1 MKRNVFLFLSILL
14 VLTGCSLSEDVT
26 PPPELATRQAVEQKP
41 QATQQRPAPE
51 TQATKEEE
59 RSTPETPPD
68 LSQGEQLYLENCEPC
83 HGSAGLGE
91 GSMSA
96 NLDVRPPLLGDPE
109 FASSVLPSDWYL
121 TVTQGRMERFMP
133 PFVNL
138 TDTQRWDVVAY
149 ALSLSVSSD
158 QLEQGAVVYQETC
171 IDCHGERGEALAPAV
186 NLRGAAL
193 FTNTSLDDYYAVI
206 TQGKG
211 SMPALEGAL
220 SESERF
226 AAAAYVRTL
235 AFSEKVTA
243 AEPATDASMGS
254 IYGSIENGTEGADLP
269 HGLMV
274 TFIAFDGN
282 QLVFEEEI
290 PVDADGKFE
299 VQDLEIVPGRIF
311 GALTEY
317 QGVRYFNT
325 AGHMLEDSLSLEL
338 PLTVFE
344 TTTDDSLLVVDRL
357 HLIFDYSIEGVVE
370 VSELL
375 LMTNTGDRTIA
386 EPDGVND
393 IRVPLPKGFS
403 NLYFADSTELMRF
416 TEDADGFVIHE
427 AFIPGEA
434 VEVYFSFT
442 LPYERSLEYQQPVDY
457 PVEAIVI
464 LKTQGPPSINGEGL
478 SEVGARDMGGLVMES
493 YRMDPLDRGEILELR
508 LSGRHP
514 AKTDS
519 SSTTNL
525 IVGAVALGLT
535 LIALFIIWWR
545 WSQRLESTV
554 EYDDETMPEEPRDR
568 EALIRAIAALDD
580 RFEAGEIK
588 ETAYKERREELK
600 RTLKAL
606 LESAAEHD

>member
-1 MKRNVFLFLSILL
+1 MKRNVFLFLLILL

-26 PPPELATRQAVEQKP
+26 PPPELATRQAAEPIP

-51 TQATKEEE
+51 PRATQVEE
-59 RSTPETPPD
+59 RTTPERPPD
-68 LSQGEQLYLENCEPC
+68 LNQGEQLYLENCAVC
-83 HGSAGLGE
+83 HGPAGLG
-91 GSMSA
+91 GGAMSA
-96 NLDVRPPLLGDPE
+96 NLEIQPSLLGDPAL
-109 FASSVLPSDWYL
+109 ASSALPSDWHL

-138 TDTQRWDVVAY
+138 SDTQRWDVVAY

-158 QLEQGAVVYQETC
+158 QLEQGAIVFQETC
-171 IDCHGERGEALAPAV
+171 VDCHGERGEALAPGV
-186 NLRGAAL
+186 DLRDATL
-193 FTNTSLDDYYAVI
+193 FTKTSIDDFYTVI
-206 TQGKG
+206 TKGVG

-220 SESERF
+220 SESERI

-235 AFSEKVTA
+235 AFSEEIAA
-243 AEPATDASMGS
+243 AEPASDMSTGS
-254 IYGSIENGTEGADLP
+254 VYGSIENGTAGADLP

-282 QLVFEEEI
+282 QLVFEKEI
-290 PVDADGKFE
+290 PVDADGMFE

-325 AGHMLEDSLSLEL
+325 AGHMLEDSLSLVL
-338 PLTVFE
+338 PLTVYE
-344 TTTDDSLLVVDRL
+344 TTTDESNLVVDRL
-357 HLIFDYSIEGVVE
+357 HLIFDFSIEGVVE

-386 EPDGVND
+386 GQDGVND
-393 IRVPLPKGFS
+393 IRVTLPKEFS
-403 NLYFADSTELMRF
+403 NLYFADSPELMRF
-416 TEDADGFVIHE
+416 TEDADGFVMHE
-427 AFIPGEA
+427 AFIPGDA
-434 VEVYFSFT
+434 VETYFSFT

-464 LKTQGPPSINGEGL
+464 LKTQGPPSISGEGL
-478 SEVGARDMGGLVMES
+478 IEVGARDMGGLVMES
-493 YRMDPLDRGEILELR
+493 YRMDPLDQGEILELR

-514 AKTDS
+514 AQMDS

-525 IVGAVALGLT
+525 IIGAVALGLT
-535 LIALFIIWWR
+535 LIALFFIWWR
-545 WSQRLESTV
+545 WAQGQGSTV
-554 EYDDETMPEEPRDR
+554 ESEDEPAPDEPRDR
-568 EALIRAIAALDD
+568 EELIRAIAALDD

-588 ETAYKERREELK
+588 ETVYKKRREELK
-600 RTLKAL
+600 RALKAL
-606 LESAAEHD
+606 LEGGA

>member
-1 MKRNVFLFLSILL
+1 VKRNVFLFLSILL
-14 VLTGCSLSEDVT
+14 ILTGCSLSEDVT
-26 PPPELATRQAVEQKP
+26 PPPELATRQAAEQIP

-51 TQATKEEE
+51 PQATRTEE
-59 RSTPETPPD
+59 RSTPEMPPD
-68 LSQGEQLYLENCEPC
+68 LSKGEQLYLENCEPC
-83 HGSAGLGE
+83 HGPAGLG
-91 GSMSA
+91 GGVMSD
-96 NLDVRPPLLGDPE
+96 NLEVRPPLLGDPA
-109 FASSVLPSDWYL
+109 FASGVLPSDWYL
-121 TVTQGRMERFMP
+121 TVTQGRMEQFMP

-138 TDTQRWDVVAY
+138 SDTQRWDVVAY

-171 IDCHGERGEALAPAV
+171 VDCHGERGEALAPAV
-186 NLRGAAL
+186 NLRDAAL
-193 FTNTSLDDYYAVI
+193 FTKTSLDDFYTVI
-206 TQGKG
+206 THGVG

-220 SESERF
+220 SESERL

-235 AFSEKVTA
+235 AYGEEIEA
-243 AEPATDASMGS
+243 AEPTSDVNTGS
-254 IYGSIENGTEGADLP
+254 VYGSIENGTAGADLP

-282 QLVFEEEI
+282 QLVFEREI
-290 PVDADGKFE
+290 PVDADGMFE

-317 QGVRYFNT
+317 QGVQYFNT
-325 AGHMLEDSLSLEL
+325 AGHMLEDSLSLVL
-338 PLTVFE
+338 PLTVYE
-344 TTTDDSLLVVDRL
+344 TTTDDSNLVVDRL

-375 LMTNTGDRTIA
+375 LMKNTGDRTISGQ
-386 EPDGVND
+386 DGFND
-393 IRVPLPKGFS
+393 IRVTLPKDFS
-403 NLYFADSTELMRF
+403 NLYFADSPELMRF
-416 TEDADGFVIHE
+416 TEDTDGFVMHE
-427 AFIPGEA
+427 AFIPGDA
-434 VEVYFSFT
+434 VETYFSFT

-464 LKTQGPPSINGEGL
+464 LKTQGPPSISGEGL
-478 SEVGARDMGGLVMES
+478 VEVGARDMGGLVMES
-493 YRMDPLDRGEILELR
+493 YRMDPLDQGEILELR

-525 IVGAVALGLT
+525 IVGGTALGLT
-535 LIALFIIWWR
+535 LIAIFFIWWR
-545 WSQRLESTV
+545 WSQGQGSTV
-554 EYDDETMPEEPRDR
+554 EPDDEPALDEPRDR

-588 ETAYKERREELK
+588 ETVYKERREDLK

-606 LESAAEHD
+606 LESAEHD

>member
-1 MKRNVFLFLSILL
+1 MKRKVFLFLIILL

-26 PPPELATRQAVEQKP
+26 PPPELATRQAAEQLP

-51 TQATKEEE
+51 PQATQAEEI
-59 RSTPETPPD
+59 SAPEGPPD
-68 LSQGEQLYLENCEPC
+68 LSQGEQLYLENCETC
-83 HGSAGLGE
+83 HGLAGLGD
-91 GSMSA
+91 GVMSA
-96 NLDVRPPLLGDPE
+96 NLDVQPSPLGDPA
-109 FASSVLPSDWYL
+109 FASSVLPYDWYL

-138 TDTQRWDVVAY
+138 SDAQRWDVVAY

-158 QLEQGAVVYQETC
+158 QLEQGEVIYQETC
-171 IDCHGERGEALAPAV
+171 TDCHGERGDALAPGV
-186 NLRGAAL
+186 DLRDVAL
-193 FTNTSLDDYYAVI
+193 FTDNALDDYYTVI

-220 SESERF
+220 DESDRF

-235 AFSEKVTA
+235 AFSEDTA
-243 AEPATDASMGS
+243 AEPATDVSTGA

-269 HGLMV
+269 HGLEV
-274 TFIAFDGN
+274 TFFAFEGN
-282 QLVFEEEI
+282 QLVFEKEI

-311 GALTEY
+311 GATTEY

-325 AGHMLEDSLSLEL
+325 AGHMLEDNLSLEL

-344 TTTDDSLLVVDRL
+344 TTTDDSLIVVDRL
-357 HLIFDYSIEGVVE
+357 HLILDYSIEGVVE

-386 EPDGVND
+386 GQDGFND
-393 IRVPLPKGFS
+393 IRVTLPKDFS
-403 NLYFADSTELMRF
+403 NLQFADSPELMRF
-416 TEDADGFVIHE
+416 TEDADGFVMHE

-434 VEVYFSFT
+434 VETYFSFT

-464 LKTQGPPSINGEGL
+464 LKTQGPPSISGEGL
-478 SEVGARDMGGLVMES
+478 SEVGARDMGGIFMES
-493 YRMDPLDRGEILELR
+493 YRMDPLERGEILELR
-508 LSGRHP
+508 LSGSHP
-514 AKTDS
+514 ARVDS

-525 IVGAVALGLT
+525 IIGAAALGLT
-535 LIALFIIWWR
+535 LIVIFFAWWK
-545 WSQRLESTV
+545 WSQGHEPTV
-554 EYDDETMPEEPRDR
+554 KSDIETAPEEPRDR

-580 RFEAGEIK
+580 MNEAGEVTGK
-588 ETAYKERREELK
+588 AYRERREALK
-600 RTLKAL
+600 RKLKAL
-606 LESAAEHD
+606 IESEHD

>member
-1 MKRNVFLFLSILL
+1 ARTVNGTALL
-14 VLTGCSLSEDVT
+14 PSWSFINDADTGMFRPSED
-26 PPPELATRQAVEQKP
+26 
-41 QATQQRPAPE
+41 
-51 TQATKEEE
+51 
-59 RSTPETPPD
+59 
-68 LSQGEQLYLENCEPC
+68 N
-83 HGSAGLGE
+83 
-91 GSMSA
+91 
-96 NLDVRPPLLGDPE
+96 
-109 FASSVLPSDWYL
+109 
-121 TVTQGRMERFMP
+121 
-133 PFVNL
+133 
-138 TDTQRWDVVAY
+138 
-149 ALSLSVSSD
+149 LSLV
-158 QLEQGAVVYQETC
+158 
-171 IDCHGERGEALAPAV
+171 
-186 NLRGAAL
+186 
-193 FTNTSLDDYYAVI
+193 
-206 TQGKG
+206 
-211 SMPALEGAL
+211 
-220 SESERF
+220 
-226 AAAAYVRTL
+226 
-235 AFSEKVTA
+235 
-243 AEPATDASMGS
+243 
-254 IYGSIENGTEGADLP
+254 
-269 HGLMV
+269 
-274 TFIAFDGN
+274 
-282 QLVFEEEI
+282 
-290 PVDADGKFE
+290 
-299 VQDLEIVPGRIF
+299 
-311 GALTEY
+311 
-317 QGVRYFNT
+317 
-325 AGHMLEDSLSLEL
+325 L

-344 TTTDDSLLVVDRL
+344 TTTDDSNIVIDRL
-357 HLIFDYSIEGVVE
+357 HLIFDYSVEGVVE

-442 LPYERSLEYQQPVDY
+442 LPYERSLEYQQPVNY

-464 LKTQGPPSINGEGL
+464 LKTQGPPSISGEGL

-525 IVGAVALGLT
+525 IVGAIALGLT
-535 LIALFIIWWR
+535 LIVLFFIWWK
-545 WSQRLESTV
+545 WSQGQKTTV
-554 EYDDETMPEEPRDR
+554 EYDDETGPEEPEDR
-568 EALIRAIAALDD
+568 EALIRAIAVLDN

>member
-1 MKRNVFLFLSILL
+1 VKRKVFLFLIILL

-26 PPPELATRQAVEQKP
+26 PPPELATRQAAEQLP

-51 TQATKEEE
+51 PQATQAEEI
-59 RSTPETPPD
+59 SAPEGPPD
-68 LSQGEQLYLENCEPC
+68 LSQGEQLYLENCETC
-83 HGSAGLGE
+83 HGLAGLGD
-91 GSMSA
+91 GVMSA
-96 NLDVRPPLLGDPE
+96 NLDVQPSPLGDPA
-109 FASSVLPSDWYL
+109 FASSVLPYDWYL

-138 TDTQRWDVVAY
+138 SDAQRWDVVAY

-158 QLEQGAVVYQETC
+158 QLERGEVIYQETC
-171 IDCHGERGEALAPAV
+171 TDCHGERGDALAPGV
-186 NLRGAAL
+186 DLRDVAL
-193 FTNTSLDDYYAVI
+193 FTDNALDDYYTVI

-220 SESERF
+220 DESDRF

-235 AFSEKVTA
+235 AFSEDTA
-243 AEPATDASMGS
+243 AEPATDVSTGA

-269 HGLMV
+269 HGLEV
-274 TFIAFDGN
+274 TFFAFEGN
-282 QLVFEEEI
+282 QLVFEKEI
-290 PVDADGKFE
+290 LVDADGKFE

-311 GALTEY
+311 GATTEY

-325 AGHMLEDSLSLEL
+325 AGHMLEDNLSLEL

-344 TTTDDSLLVVDRL
+344 TTTDDSLIVVDRL
-357 HLIFDYSIEGVVE
+357 HLILDYSIEGVVE

-386 EPDGVND
+386 GQDGFND
-393 IRVPLPKGFS
+393 IRVTLPKDFS
-403 NLYFADSTELMRF
+403 NLQFADSPELMRF
-416 TEDADGFVIHE
+416 TEDADGFVMHE

-434 VEVYFSFT
+434 VETYFSFT

-464 LKTQGPPSINGEGL
+464 LKTQGPPSISGEGL
-478 SEVGARDMGGLVMES
+478 SEVGARDMGGIFMES
-493 YRMDPLDRGEILELR
+493 YRMDPLERGEILELR
-508 LSGRHP
+508 LSGSHP
-514 AKTDS
+514 ARVDS

-525 IVGAVALGLT
+525 IIGAAALGLT
-535 LIALFIIWWR
+535 LIVIFFAWWK
-545 WSQRLESTV
+545 WSQGHEPTV
-554 EYDDETMPEEPRDR
+554 KSDIETAPEEPRDR

-580 RFEAGEIK
+580 MNEAGEVTGK
-588 ETAYKERREELK
+588 AYRERREALK
-600 RTLKAL
+600 RKLKAL
-606 LESAAEHD
+606 IESEHD

>member
-1 MKRNVFLFLSILL
+1 MKRNVFLFLIILL
-14 VLTGCSLSEDVT
+14 ILTGCSLSEDVT
-26 PPPELATRQAVEQKP
+26 PPPELATRQAAEPIP

-51 TQATKEEE
+51 AQATQVEE
-59 RSTPETPPD
+59 RSTPERPPD
-68 LSQGEQLYLENCEPC
+68 PNQGEQLYLENCEPC
-83 HGSAGLGE
+83 HGPAGLG
-91 GSMSA
+91 GGVMSE
-96 NLDVRPPLLGDPE
+96 NLDVQPPLLGDPA
-109 FASSVLPSDWYL
+109 FASGVLPSDWYL

-138 TDTQRWDVVAY
+138 NDAQRWDVVAY

-158 QLEQGAVVYQETC
+158 QLKQGAVVFQETC
-171 IDCHGERGEALAPAV
+171 VDCHGERGEALAPAV
-186 NLRGAAL
+186 DLREAVF
-193 FTNTSLDDYYAVI
+193 FTNNSLDDFYAVI
-206 TQGKG
+206 THGVG

-220 SESERF
+220 SESERI

-235 AFSEKVTA
+235 AFSEEIA
-243 AEPATDASMGS
+243 AAGPVYEVSAGS
-254 IYGSIENGTEGADLP
+254 VYGSIENGTEGADLP

-274 TFIAFDGN
+274 SFIAFDGN

-290 PVDADGKFE
+290 PVDADGMFE

-325 AGHMLEDSLSLEL
+325 AGHMLEDSLSLVL
-338 PLTVFE
+338 PLTVYE
-344 TTTDDSLLVVDRL
+344 TTMDDGLLVVERL

-386 EPDGVND
+386 GQDGSND

-403 NLYFADSTELMRF
+403 NLYFADSPELMRF
-416 TEDADGFVIHE
+416 TEDADGFVMHE

-442 LPYERSLEYQQPVDY
+442 LPYERSLDYQQHVDY

-464 LKTQGPPSINGEGL
+464 LKTQGPPAISGEGL
-478 SEVGARDMGGLVMES
+478 SDVGARDMGGLVMES
-493 YRMDPLDRGEILELR
+493 YRMDPLERGEILELR

-525 IVGAVALGLT
+525 IIGAVALGLT
-535 LIALFIIWWR
+535 LIALFIIWWK
-545 WSQRLESTV
+545 WSQGRGSTV
-554 EYDDETMPEEPRDR
+554 EYDDETVPEEPRDR

-580 RFEAGEIK
+580 SFEAGEITDK
-588 ETAYKERREELK
+588 AYKERREELK
-600 RTLKAL
+600 HTLKEL
-606 LESAAEHD
+606 FESAEHD

>member
-1 MKRNVFLFLSILL
+1 MKRKVFLFLIILL

-26 PPPELATRQAVEQKP
+26 PPPELATRQAAEQLP

-51 TQATKEEE
+51 PQATQAEEI
-59 RSTPETPPD
+59 SAPEGPPD
-68 LSQGEQLYLENCEPC
+68 LSQGEQLYLENCETC
-83 HGSAGLGE
+83 HGLAGLGD
-91 GSMSA
+91 GVMSA
-96 NLDVRPPLLGDPE
+96 NLDVQPSPLGDPA
-109 FASSVLPSDWYL
+109 FASSVLPYDWYL

-138 TDTQRWDVVAY
+138 SDAQRWDVVAY

-158 QLEQGAVVYQETC
+158 QLERGEVIYQETC
-171 IDCHGERGEALAPAV
+171 TDCHGERGDALAPGV
-186 NLRGAAL
+186 DLRDVAL
-193 FTNTSLDDYYAVI
+193 FTDNALDDYYTVI

-220 SESERF
+220 DESDRF

-235 AFSEKVTA
+235 AFSEDTA
-243 AEPATDASMGS
+243 AEPATDVSTGA

-269 HGLMV
+269 HGLEV
-274 TFIAFDGN
+274 TFFAFEGN
-282 QLVFEEEI
+282 QLVFEKEI
-290 PVDADGKFE
+290 LVDADGKFE

-311 GALTEY
+311 GATTEY

-325 AGHMLEDSLSLEL
+325 AGHMLEDNLSLEL

-344 TTTDDSLLVVDRL
+344 TTTDDSLIVVDRL
-357 HLIFDYSIEGVVE
+357 HLILDYSIEGVVE

-386 EPDGVND
+386 GQDGFND
-393 IRVPLPKGFS
+393 IRVTLPKDFS
-403 NLYFADSTELMRF
+403 NLQFADSPELMRF
-416 TEDADGFVIHE
+416 TEDADGFVMHE

-434 VEVYFSFT
+434 VETYFSFT

-464 LKTQGPPSINGEGL
+464 LKTQGPPSISGEGL
-478 SEVGARDMGGLVMES
+478 SEVGARDMGGIFMES
-493 YRMDPLDRGEILELR
+493 YRMDPLERGEILELR
-508 LSGRHP
+508 LSGSHP
-514 AKTDS
+514 ARVDS

-525 IVGAVALGLT
+525 IIGAAALGLT
-535 LIALFIIWWR
+535 LIVIFFAWWK
-545 WSQRLESTV
+545 WSQGHEPTV
-554 EYDDETMPEEPRDR
+554 KSDIETAPEEPRDR

-580 RFEAGEIK
+580 MNEAGEVTGK
-588 ETAYKERREELK
+588 AYRERREALK
-600 RTLKAL
+600 RKLKAL
-606 LESAAEHD
+606 IESEHD

>member
-1 MKRNVFLFLSILL
+1 VKRKVFLFLFILL
-14 VLTGCSLSEDVT
+14 VLAGCSLSEDVT
-26 PPPELATRQAVEQKP
+26 PPPELAN
-41 QATQQRPAPE
+41 
-51 TQATKEEE
+51 
-59 RSTPETPPD
+59 
-68 LSQGEQLYLENCEPC
+68 QGELLYLENCAVC
-83 HGSAGLGE
+83 HGPAGLG
-91 GSMSA
+91 GGAMSA
-96 NLDVRPPLLGDPE
+96 NLEIQPSLLGGQA
-109 FASSVLPSDWYL
+109 FTSGALPSDWYL

-138 TDTQRWDVVAY
+138 SDAQRWDVVAY
-149 ALSLSVSSD
+149 ALSLSVPSD
-158 QLEQGAVVYQETC
+158 RLEQGAIVFQETC
-171 IDCHGERGEALAPAV
+171 TDCHGERGEALAPAV
-186 NLRGAAL
+186 DLRDAAL
-193 FTNTSLDDYYAVI
+193 FANNSLNDFYTVI
-206 TQGKG
+206 TRGVG

-220 SESERF
+220 SESERI

-235 AFSEKVTA
+235 AFSEEIETA
-243 AEPATDASMGS
+243 QPASDVSTGS
-254 IYGSIENGTEGADLP
+254 VYGSIENGTEGADLP

-317 QGVRYFNT
+317 QGVQYFNT
-325 AGHMLEDSLSLEL
+325 AGHMLEDSLSLVL

-344 TTTDDSLLVVDRL
+344 TTTDDSSLVIDRL
-357 HLIFDYSIEGVVE
+357 HLIFDFSIEGVVE
-370 VSELL
+370 VSQLL
-375 LMTNTGDRTIA
+375 LMTNAGDRTIA
-386 EPDGVND
+386 GKDGLND
-393 IRVPLPKGFS
+393 IRITLPKDFS
-403 NLYFADSTELMRF
+403 NLYFADSPELMHF
-416 TEDADGFVIHE
+416 TEDADGFVMHE

-442 LPYERSLEYQQPVDY
+442 LPYERSLDYQQPVDY

-464 LKTQGPPSINGEGL
+464 LKTQGPPSISGEGL

-493 YRMDPLDRGEILELR
+493 YRMDPLEQGEVLELR

-514 AKTDS
+514 AQTGS

-535 LIALFIIWWR
+535 LIALFFIWWR
-545 WSQRLESTV
+545 WYQGRESTV
-554 EYDDETMPEEPRDR
+554 EYDDETAPEEPHDR
-568 EALIRAIAALDD
+568 EALIRAIATLDD
-580 RFEAGEIK
+580 RFEAGEIT
-588 ETAYKERREELK
+588 ETVYKERREELK

-606 LESAAEHD
+606 LESAEHD

>member
-1 MKRNVFLFLSILL
+1 MKRKVFLLLLFLL

-26 PPPELATRQAVEQKP
+26 PPPELATRQAAEPTP

-51 TQATKEEE
+51 AQATRVEE
-59 RSTPETPPD
+59 RSTPERPPD
-68 LSQGEQLYLENCEPC
+68 PNQGEQLYLENCAVC
-83 HGSAGLGE
+83 HGPAGVG
-91 GSMSA
+91 GGAMSA
-96 NLDVRPPLLGDPE
+96 NLEIQPSLLGDPA
-109 FASSVLPSDWYL
+109 FASGALPSDWYL

-138 TDTQRWDVVAY
+138 SDAQRWDVVAY
-149 ALSLSVSSD
+149 ALSLSVLSD
-158 QLEQGAVVYQETC
+158 QLEQGAIVFQETC

-186 NLRGAAL
+186 DLRDAKL

-206 TQGKG
+206 TNGVG
-211 SMPALEGAL
+211 SMPALEGTL
-220 SESERF
+220 NESERI

-235 AFSEKVTA
+235 AFSEEIEA
-243 AEPATDASMGS
+243 AEPTSDASTGS
-254 IYGSIENGTEGADLP
+254 VYGSIENGTEGVDLP
-269 HGLMV
+269 QDLEI

-290 PVDADGKFE
+290 PVDADGMFE

-317 QGVRYFNT
+317 QEVRYFNT
-325 AGHMLEDSLSLEL
+325 AGHMLEDSLSLVL

-344 TTTDDSLLVVDRL
+344 TTSDDSNLVINRL
-357 HLIFDYSIEGVVE
+357 HLIFDFSIEGVVE

-386 EPDGVND
+386 GQDGFND
-393 IRVPLPKGFS
+393 IRITLPKDFS
-403 NLYFADSTELMRF
+403 NLYFADSPELMRF
-416 TEDADGFVIHE
+416 TEDADGFVMHD

-442 LPYERSLEYQQPVDY
+442 LPYERSLDYQQPVDY

-464 LKTQGPPSINGEGL
+464 LKTQGPPSISGEGL

-493 YRMDPLDRGEILELR
+493 YRMDPLEKGETLELR

-514 AKTDS
+514 AQTGS

-535 LIALFIIWWR
+535 LIALFFIWWK
-545 WSQRLESTV
+545 WSQGQESII
-554 EYDDETMPEEPRDR
+554 EYDDETALEEPRDR
-568 EALIRAIAALDD
+568 ETLISAIVALDD
-580 RFEAGEIK
+580 RFEAGEIT
-588 ETAYKERREELK
+588 ETVYRKRREELK

-606 LESAAEHD
+606 LESAEHD

>member
-1 MKRNVFLFLSILL
+1 MKRKVFLFLLFLL

-26 PPPELATRQAVEQKP
+26 PPPELATRQAAEP
-41 QATQQRPAPE
+41 TPRATQQRPAPE
-51 TQATKEEE
+51 AQATRVEE
-59 RSTPETPPD
+59 RSTPERPPD
-68 LSQGEQLYLENCEPC
+68 PNQGEQLYLENCAVC
-83 HGSAGLGE
+83 HGPAGLG
-91 GSMSA
+91 GGAMSA
-96 NLDVRPPLLGDPE
+96 NLENQPSLLGDPT
-109 FASSVLPSDWYL
+109 FASGALPSDWYL

-138 TDTQRWDVVAY
+138 SDAQRWDVVAY
-149 ALSLSVSSD
+149 TLSLSVLSD
-158 QLEQGAVVYQETC
+158 QLEQGAIVFQDTC

-186 NLRGAAL
+186 DLRDAAL
-193 FTNTSLDDYYAVI
+193 FTNNSLDDFYKVI

-220 SESERF
+220 NESERI

-235 AFSEKVTA
+235 AYSEEMEA
-243 AEPATDASMGS
+243 AEPASDVSTGS
-254 IYGSIENGTEGADLP
+254 VYGSIENGTEGADLP
-269 HGLMV
+269 QGLEV

-290 PVDADGKFE
+290 PVDADGMFE
-299 VQDLEIVPGRIF
+299 VLDLEIVPGRIF

-325 AGHMLEDSLSLEL
+325 AGHMVEDSLSLVL

-344 TTTDDSLLVVDRL
+344 TTTDDSNLVIDRL
-357 HLIFDYSIEGVVE
+357 HLIFDFSIEGVVE
-370 VSELL
+370 VSQLL

-386 EPDGVND
+386 GQDGFND
-393 IRVPLPKGFS
+393 IRITLPKDFS
-403 NLYFADSTELMRF
+403 NLYFADSPELMRF
-416 TEDADGFVIHE
+416 TEDADGFVMHE

-442 LPYERSLEYQQPVDY
+442 LPYERSLDYQQPVDY

-464 LKTQGPPSINGEGL
+464 LKTQGPPSISSEGL

-493 YRMDPLDRGEILELR
+493 YRMDPLEKGETLELR

-514 AKTDS
+514 AQTGS

-535 LIALFIIWWR
+535 LIALFFIWR
-545 WSQRLESTV
+545 KWSRGQESTV
-554 EYDDETMPEEPRDR
+554 EYDDETTSEEPRDR
-568 EALIRAIAALDD
+568 ETLIRAIATLDD
-580 RFEAGEIK
+580 RFEAGEIT
-588 ETAYKERREELK
+588 ETVYRKRREELK

-606 LESAAEHD
+606 LESAEHD

>member
-1 MKRNVFLFLSILL
+1 MKRKVFLFLFILL

-26 PPPELATRQAVEQKP
+26 PPPELATRQAAEPTP

-51 TQATKEEE
+51 AQPTQVEE
-59 RSTPETPPD
+59 RSIPERPPD
-68 LSQGEQLYLENCEPC
+68 PKQGELLYLENCAVC
-83 HGSAGLGE
+83 HGPEGLG
-91 GSMSA
+91 GGAMSE
-96 NLDVRPPLLGDPE
+96 NLEIQPSLLGDPT
-109 FASSVLPSDWYL
+109 FASGALPSDWYL

-138 TDTQRWDVVAY
+138 SDTQRWDVVAY

-158 QLEQGAVVYQETC
+158 QLEQGAVVFQETC
-171 IDCHGERGEALAPAV
+171 VDCHGERGEALAPAV
-186 NLRGAAL
+186 DLSDAAL
-193 FTNTSLDDYYAVI
+193 FTKNSLDDFYAVI
-206 TQGKG
+206 TQGVG

-226 AAAAYVRTL
+226 TAAAFVRTL
-235 AFSEKVTA
+235 AFSEEIEA
-243 AEPATDASMGS
+243 AEPTSDVSTGS
-254 IYGSIENGTEGADLP
+254 VYGSIENGTEGADLP
-269 HGLMV
+269 HGLEV

-282 QLVFEEEI
+282 QLVFEEEV
-290 PVDADGKFE
+290 PVDGDGRFE
-299 VQDLEIVPGRIF
+299 VQDLEIVPDRIF

-325 AGHMLEDSLSLEL
+325 AGHMLEDNLSLVL

-344 TTTDDSLLVVDRL
+344 TTTDDSNIVIDRL

-375 LMTNTGDRTIA
+375 LMTNAGDRTIA
-386 EPDGVND
+386 GQDGSND
-393 IRVPLPKGFS
+393 IRVTLPKGFS
-403 NLYFADSTELMRF
+403 NLYFADSPELMSF
-416 TEDADGFVIHE
+416 TEDADGFVMHE

-442 LPYERSLEYQQPVDY
+442 LPYERSLDYQQPVDY

-464 LKTQGPPSINGEGL
+464 LKTQGPPSISGEGL

-493 YRMDPLDRGEILELR
+493 YRMDPLEKGETLELR

-514 AKTDS
+514 AQTGS

-535 LIALFIIWWR
+535 LIALFFIWWR
-545 WSQRLESTV
+545 WYQGQESTV
-554 EYDDETMPEEPRDR
+554 EYDDEIAPEEPRDR
-568 EALIRAIAALDD
+568 ETLIRAIAALDD
-580 RFEAGEIK
+580 SFEAGEIT
-588 ETAYKERREELK
+588 ETVYKERREELK

-606 LESAAEHD
+606 LESTEHD

>member
-1 MKRNVFLFLSILL
+1 MKRKVFLFLSILL

-26 PPPELATRQAVEQKP
+26 PPPELATRQAAEPTP

-51 TQATKEEE
+51 AQATQVEE
-59 RSTPETPPD
+59 RSTPERPPD
-68 LSQGEQLYLENCEPC
+68 PNQGKQLYLENCAVC
-83 HGSAGLGE
+83 HGSEGLG
-91 GSMSA
+91 GGAMSA
-96 NLDVRPPLLGDPE
+96 NLEIQPSLLGDPT
-109 FASSVLPSDWYL
+109 FASGALPSDWYL

-138 TDTQRWDVVAY
+138 SDTQRWDIVAY

-158 QLEQGAVVYQETC
+158 QLEQGAIVFQETC

-186 NLRGAAL
+186 DLRDAKL
-193 FTNTSLDDYYAVI
+193 FTNTSLDDFYAVI
-206 TQGKG
+206 TQGVG

-226 AAAAYVRTL
+226 TAAAFVRTL
-235 AFSEKVTA
+235 AFSEEIEAT
-243 AEPATDASMGS
+243 EPTSDVSTGS
-254 IYGSIENGTEGADLP
+254 VYGSIENGTEGADLP
-269 HGLMV
+269 HGLEV
-274 TFIAFDGN
+274 TFIAFEGN
-282 QLVFEEEI
+282 QLVFEEEV
-290 PVDADGKFE
+290 PVDADGRFE
-299 VQDLEIVPGRIF
+299 VKDLEIVPDRIF

-325 AGHMLEDSLSLEL
+325 AGHMLEDNLSLVL

-344 TTTDDSLLVVDRL
+344 TTTDDSNIVIDRL

-386 EPDGVND
+386 GQDGSND
-393 IRVPLPKGFS
+393 IRVTLPKGFS
-403 NLYFADSTELMRF
+403 NLYFADSPELMRF
-416 TEDADGFVIHE
+416 TEDADGFVVHE

-434 VEVYFSFT
+434 VEAYFSFT
-442 LPYERSLEYQQPVDY
+442 LPYERSLDYQQPVDY

-464 LKTQGPPSINGEGL
+464 LKTQGPPSISGEGL

-493 YRMDPLDRGEILELR
+493 YRMDPLEKGETLELR

-514 AKTDS
+514 AQTGS

-535 LIALFIIWWR
+535 LIALFFIWWR
-545 WSQRLESTV
+545 WYQGRESTV
-554 EYDDETMPEEPRDR
+554 EYDDETAPEEPHDR
-568 EALIRAIAALDD
+568 EALIREIVALDD
-580 RFEAGEIK
+580 RFEAGEIT
-588 ETAYKERREELK
+588 ETVYRKRREELK
-600 RTLKAL
+600 GTLKAL
-606 LESAAEHD
+606 LESAEHD

>member
-1 MKRNVFLFLSILL
+1 MKRNVFLFLLILL

-26 PPPELATRQAVEQKP
+26 PPPELATRQAAEPIP

-51 TQATKEEE
+51 PRATQMEE
-59 RSTPETPPD
+59 RTTPERPPD
-68 LSQGEQLYLENCEPC
+68 LNQGEQLYLENCAVC
-83 HGSAGLGE
+83 HGPAGLG
-91 GSMSA
+91 GGAMSA
-96 NLDVRPPLLGDPE
+96 NLDVKPSLLGDPAL
-109 FASSVLPSDWYL
+109 ASSALPSDWHL

-138 TDTQRWDVVAY
+138 SDTQRWDVVAY

-158 QLEQGAVVYQETC
+158 QLAQGEIVYQEICT
-171 IDCHGERGEALAPAV
+171 DCHGERGEALAPSV
-186 NLRGAAL
+186 DLRDATL
-193 FTNTSLDDYYAVI
+193 FTKTSIDDFYTVI
-206 TQGKG
+206 TKGVG

-220 SESERF
+220 SENERI

-235 AFSEKVTA
+235 AFSEEIAA
-243 AEPATDASMGS
+243 AEPASDMSTGS
-254 IYGSIENGTEGADLP
+254 VYGSIENGTAGADLP

-282 QLVFEEEI
+282 QLVFEKEI
-290 PVDADGKFE
+290 PVDADGLFE

-325 AGHMLEDSLSLEL
+325 AGHMLDDSLSLVL
-338 PLTVFE
+338 PLTVYE
-344 TTTDDSLLVVDRL
+344 TTTDESNLVVDRL
-357 HLIFDYSIEGVVE
+357 HLIFDFSIEGVVE

-386 EPDGVND
+386 GQDGVND
-393 IRVPLPKGFS
+393 IRVTLPKEFS
-403 NLYFADSTELMRF
+403 NLYFADSPELMRF
-416 TEDADGFVIHE
+416 TEDADGFVMHE
-427 AFIPGEA
+427 AFIPGDA
-434 VEVYFSFT
+434 VETYFSFT

-464 LKTQGPPSINGEGL
+464 LKTQGPPSISGEGL
-478 SEVGARDMGGLVMES
+478 IEVGARDMGGLVMES
-493 YRMDPLDRGEILELR
+493 YRMDPLDQGEILELR

-514 AKTDS
+514 AQMDS

-525 IVGAVALGLT
+525 IIGAVALGLT
-535 LIALFIIWWR
+535 LIALFFIWWR
-545 WSQRLESTV
+545 WAQGQGSTV
-554 EYDDETMPEEPRDR
+554 ESEDEPAPDEPRDR
-568 EALIRAIAALDD
+568 EELIRAIAALDD

-588 ETAYKERREELK
+588 ETVYKKRREELK
-600 RTLKAL
+600 RALKAL
-606 LESAAEHD
+606 LEGGA